1 MELDGITLVENI
13 NREEIQGLLLEIL
26 QHLEVREVRMN
37 QQKILHRVT
46 NKVRTKQRKFIVF
59 EF

>member
-46 NKVRTKQRKFIVF
+46 NEVRTKQRKFIVF